1 MVTREDILDA
11 FKFRHATKK
20 FDESK
25 KINEEDFNVIL
36 ESGRLSPS
44 SFGFEPWRFVVI
56 QNKELREEL
65 KPVTW
70 GAQGQLPTAS
80 HYVAILCRKD
90 GMRHDS
96 PFITHMMKDV
106 QHLPA
111 ETAEMKRE
119 RFRQFL
125 EENGISAT
133 SRALFDWAVKQAYIA
148 LGNMMTTAAL
158 LKIDSCAIEGGNM
171 AAIEEVLDKNGLT
184 DNGQFGLGVMVA
196 FGYRL
201 KDPAEKT
208 RQAPEDVIVWVK

>member
-25 KINEEDFNVIL
+25 KISEEDFNVIL

-56 QNKELREEL
+56 QNRELREEL

-96 PFITHMMKDV
+96 PFHHAHD
-106 QHLPA
+106 
-111 ETAEMKRE
+111 E
-119 RFRQFL
+119 RRAASSCR
-125 EENGISAT
+125 NG
-133 SRALFDWAVKQAYIA
+133 
-148 LGNMMTTAAL
+148 
-158 LKIDSCAIEGGNM
+158 
-171 AAIEEVLDKNGLT
+171 
-184 DNGQFGLGVMVA
+184 
-196 FGYRL
+196 
-201 KDPAEKT
+201 
-208 RQAPEDVIVWVK
+208 